1 MSDLVARRCY
11 ISGRVQG
18 VFFRAA
24 TRQRAF
30 QLGVTGHA
38 KNLADG
44 RVEVLA
50 CGEPQAVTQLCEW
63 LWQGPPS
70 AKVTQVEAVEVA
82 IEALGHLP
90 QDFRTA

>member
-1 MSDLVARRCY
+1 MSDFVARRCY
-11 ISGRVQG
+11 VSGRVQG

-24 TRQRAF
+24 TLQRAF
-30 QLGVTGHA
+30 ELGVTGYA

-50 CGEPQAVTQLCEW
+50 CGEQGAVVQLCDW

-70 AKVTQVEAVEVA
+70 AKVTRIEAVEVA
-82 IEALGHLP
+82 LDALGPVP

>member
-1 MSDLVARRCY
+1 MSELVARRCY
-11 ISGRVQG
+11 VSGRVQG

-24 TRQRAF
+24 TRQRAAA
-30 QLGVTGHA
+30 LAVTGHA

-50 CGEPQAVTQLCEW
+50 CGEPGAVAQLCDW

-70 AKVTQVEAVEVA
+70 AMVNQVEVVDIAL
-82 IEALGHLP
+82 EALGQVPH
-90 QDFRTA
+90 DFRTA